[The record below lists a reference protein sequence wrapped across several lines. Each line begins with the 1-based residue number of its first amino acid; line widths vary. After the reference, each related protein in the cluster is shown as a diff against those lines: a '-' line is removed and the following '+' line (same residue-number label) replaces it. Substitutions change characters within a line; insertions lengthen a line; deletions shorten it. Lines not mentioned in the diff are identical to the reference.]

1 MGVWQK
7 YARLRLMCKK
17 AADREREAHGVGAA
31 GGREAGQERERE
43 REKIP
48 WHIIEGHFGAKLLID
63 KSTNLPG
70 RR

>member
-1 MGVWQK
+1 
-7 YARLRLMCKK
+7 MCK
-17 AADREREAHGVGAA
+17 RERHKK
-31 GGREAGQERERE
+31 REAQELKH
-43 REKIP
+43 REKKIA

>member
-1 MGVWQK
+1 MWGYENVSEQK
-7 YARLRLMCKK
+7 YTK
-17 AADREREAHGVGAA
+17 REAQELKQ
-31 GGREAGQERERE
+31 REKK
-43 REKIP
+43 KIP

>member
-1 MGVWQK
+1 
-7 YARLRLMCKK
+7 MCKSK
-17 AADREREAHGVGAA
+17 RCRKRILGVKEAAR
-31 GGREAGQERERE
+31 
-43 REKIP
+43 KKKKYIYIS

>member
-1 MGVWQK
+1 M
-7 YARLRLMCKK
+7 RLGECVRAEDTERAQELKQREEKK
-17 AADREREAHGVGAA
+17 
-31 GGREAGQERERE
+31 
-43 REKIP
+43 KIP

>member
-1 MGVWQK
+1 MKTGKSEVM
-7 YARLRLMCKK
+7 RMCKSKRHGKRGPGVK
-17 AADREREAHGVGAA
+17 AAG
-31 GGREAGQERERE
+31 
-43 REKIP
+43 EKIP

>member
-1 MGVWQK
+1 M
-7 YARLRLMCKK
+7 RMCKSRRHRKSPGVK
-17 AADREREAHGVGAA
+17 AAGEKK
-31 GGREAGQERERE
+31 
-43 REKIP
+43 KIP

>member
-1 MGVWQK
+1 MGIWQEN
-7 YARLRLMCKK
+7 ARLRLMRK
-17 AADREREAHGVGAA
+17 EQQT
-31 GGREAGQERERE
+31 GRGKPVELEQQEAGRE

>member
-1 MGVWQK
+1 MRMCQSKNTQK
-7 YARLRLMCKK
+7 
-17 AADREREAHGVGAA
+17 REAQELKQ
-31 GGREAGQERERE
+31 REGK
-43 REKIP
+43 KIP

>member
-1 MGVWQK
+1 MK
-7 YARLRLMCKK
+7 IRKCENMRMCKCKILLKRTPGVK
-17 AADREREAHGVGAA
+17 AAG
-31 GGREAGQERERE
+31 
-43 REKIP
+43 EKT

>member
-1 MGVWQK
+1 
-7 YARLRLMCKK
+7 MCKSKRHEKRSPGVK
-17 AADREREAHGVGAA
+17 AAG
-31 GGREAGQERERE
+31 
-43 REKIP
+43 EKIP

>member
-1 MGVWQK
+1 MERGGSGVRICLSIKEAQELNQWG
-7 YARLRLMCKK
+7 KK
-17 AADREREAHGVGAA
+17 
-31 GGREAGQERERE
+31 
-43 REKIP
+43 

>member
-1 MGVWQK
+1 MRKEQQTGRGK
-7 YARLRLMCKK
+7 ARELKQQ
-17 AADREREAHGVGAA
+17 EGW
-31 GGREAGQERERE
+31 GRK
-43 REKIP
+43 KIP

>member
-1 MGVWQK
+1 M
-7 YARLRLMCKK
+7 RMCKCKILLKRTPGVK
-17 AADREREAHGVGAA
+17 AVG
-31 GGREAGQERERE
+31 
-43 REKIP
+43 EKKKP

>member
-1 MGVWQK
+1 MQERK
-7 YARLRLMCKK
+7 TRK
-17 AADREREAHGVGAA
+17 REA
-31 GGREAGQERERE
+31 QELKQ
-43 REKIP
+43 REKKIA

>member
-1 MGVWQK
+1 MGGKTEKCEVMGICTRKRQGK
-7 YARLRLMCKK
+7 RSPGVK
-17 AADREREAHGVGAA
+17 AAG
-31 GGREAGQERERE
+31 
-43 REKIP
+43 EKIP